1 MRTLVIIALTT
12 ILAVVGSS
20 AELRI
25 GTIDLQRALADYY
38 KTEEAARQ
46 IRLRDVSYSKELEPL
61 RLEGTKLERETRE
74 LGLLTQD
81 NALSSAAREEK
92 KKLFEQKQMDLGE
105 LRVRYDDLQARR
117 QAELQKFSLQTR
129 KQIVDEVLTV
139 TRRIGET
146 DGFNLILNASKTEP
160 VTSEVLFTKNVDDI
174 TDRVLAALN
183 AGRPAGTNDGSS
195 KDSKK

>member
-1 MRTLVIIALTT
+1 MKTLFILVLTA
-12 ILAVVGSS
+12 ILAAVGSS

-46 IRLRDVSYSKELEPL
+46 FRLRDVSYSKELEPL

-74 LGLLTQD
+74 LGLLAQD
-81 NALSSAAREEK
+81 NALSSAAREER
-92 KKLFEQKQMDLGE
+92 KKLFEQKQIDLSE

-129 KQIVDEVLTV
+129 KQIVDEVLKV
-139 TRRIGET
+139 TRRIGES

-183 AGRPAGTNDGSS
+183 AGRPAGTSEAS
-195 KDSKK
+195 PKDSQK